1 MKQILSITIT
11 MLICS
16 AVFCQD
22 QLRIDV
28 FPNNYKPV
36 FECELPK
43 ADRIRDI
50 QEGYPSDW
58 IREEEYISTRLTLQG
73 IEVLVAEGKN
83 ESFSMSQKEILAKAT
98 VGDDIIIDVVYREE
112 NAATNEPDKRH
123 LSFELSVVPDS
134 KALFPGGGSALDNYI
149 QEQVISKLPAH
160 GKTDLELVSFVFTV
174 DRYGKT
180 VDIEMKE
187 FCPLMQVQ
195 SLIID
200 AISAMPRWEPAKD
213 KIGESVPQEF
223 QLRLGYMVGC

>member
-1 MKQILSITIT
+1 MKHILSITLT
-11 MLICS
+11 MLICTI
-16 AVFCQD
+16 VYCQD

-58 IREEEYISTRLTLQG
+58 IRAEEYISTKLTLQG
-73 IEVLVAEGKN
+73 SEVLVAEGEN

-98 VGDDIIIDVVYREE
+98 VGDEIIIDVVYREE

-134 KALFPGGGSALDNYI
+134 KAIFPGGGSALDYYI

-160 GKTDLELVSFVFTV
+160 DKTDLELVSFVFTV
-174 DRYGKT
+174 DSQGRTGE
-180 VDIEMKE
+180 IEMLE

-200 AISAMPRWEPAKD
+200 AINAMPRWEPAKD